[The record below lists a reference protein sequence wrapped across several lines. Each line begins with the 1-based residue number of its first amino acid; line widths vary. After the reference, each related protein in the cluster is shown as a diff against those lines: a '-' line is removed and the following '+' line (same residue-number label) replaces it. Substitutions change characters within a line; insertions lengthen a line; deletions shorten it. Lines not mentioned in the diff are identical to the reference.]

1 MYGTGCEISTRE
13 RYSISIADRI
23 RERFQS
29 GPKTWGNQRKAAG
42 FGPAL
47 EPISKSKKDCPIRDR
62 RDSAL
67 DTTEVV
73 SIMSTPKEI
82 ASAAI
87 RISCPIDQIPN
98 GQTLAKLPLP
108 KIWTRR
114 VHIFTKARPSCL
126 TKDGP

>member
-47 EPISKSKKDCPIRDR
+47 EPVDHKTISVKGSWASGRHSTD
-62 RDSAL
+62 AL
-67 DTTEVV
+67 CGVNVV
-73 SIMSTPKEI
+73 HRFEFTCATLPR
-82 ASAAI
+82 ANGLAI
-87 RISCPIDQIPN
+87 PEKYQ
-98 GQTLAKLPLP
+98 G
-108 KIWTRR
+108 
-114 VHIFTKARPSCL
+114 H
-126 TKDGP
+126 